1 MQQTTRSGPLRM
13 GFHLGLPGPV
23 HAWLSPCL
31 VALTLLAGAGCGG
44 SGGGSSSSG
53 GTTPGVIST
62 GTVSLAMSD
71 TPFADLQTFTL
82 ELSRATLKG
91 AGTAADLQLFPVGGT
106 QASSLD
112 VDMLQLI
119 GVNRLLGTAQVP
131 VGIYYGV
138 ELEFLSVE
146 ATTTTTSTPVVVSH
160 VTNSMLG
167 IFNPPLSVVDGSTQ
181 TIQVDFDVEASYI
194 DLGGLNAF
202 LTPVVSAQVLASSA
216 EALPL
221 ERLYA
226 VVDAIDTTTDSF
238 TANVRFQGGAVT
250 GGGTIAI
257 QCDGDTT
264 HDDGSG

>member
-131 VGIYYGV
+131 VGFFRTGPGFWARTLPPGKSFLTSDHGRSFLIVGN
-138 ELEFLSVE
+138 EFLPRSPPL
-146 ATTTTTSTPVVVSH
+146 TST
-160 VTNSMLG
+160 L
-167 IFNPPLSVVDGSTQ
+167 
-181 TIQVDFDVEASYI
+181 
-194 DLGGLNAF
+194 
-202 LTPVVSAQVLASSA
+202 
-216 EALPL
+216 
-221 ERLYA
+221 
-226 VVDAIDTTTDSF
+226 
-238 TANVRFQGGAVT
+238 
-250 GGGTIAI
+250 
-257 QCDGDTT
+257 
-264 HDDGSG
+264 